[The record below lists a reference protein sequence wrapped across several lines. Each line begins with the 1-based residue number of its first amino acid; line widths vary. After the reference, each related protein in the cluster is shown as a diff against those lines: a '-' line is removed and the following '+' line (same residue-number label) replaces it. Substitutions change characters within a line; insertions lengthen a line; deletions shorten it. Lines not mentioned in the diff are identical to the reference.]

1 MASKQQLSH
10 FGQTPLQHRKIDS
23 FGQIL
28 NIEAISLVTRVKGF
42 HIKSEKI
49 KSEKIKSENIKS
61 EKIER
66 EKIKRF

>member
-28 NIEAISLVTRVKGF
+28 NIEAISLVTRVKDVLN
-42 HIKSEKI
+42 KS
-49 KSEKIKSENIKS
+49 
-61 EKIER
+61 
-66 EKIKRF
+66 